1 MTTAKFKVE
10 SGAQLLARLIKKP
23 VIKNFYSNL
32 FQPGL
37 KNDDVVEVS
46 GNNSSALLIDLINE
60 GLAPSGSIEEPIGV
74 LVFNTVGHLNYKE
87 LINAL
92 KKKIVSSLNT
102 YCDAEI
108 GTVLHK
114 ALSNLFILN
123 IYDATQ
129 FYTTIHNLDNILAH
143 HQNISLLIFDTL
155 TAFYW
160 SEQGLKITK
169 MDLYVKNVLRMI
181 QKVSKEYKV
190 ILIYT
195 RPGYFNSSKDSGN
208 IGEVKMTEGVNFK
221 VQLLDNNS
229 STGAYE
235 VNVITTDSSYHK
247 KYLSTIDNEIN
258 WQ

>member
-1 MTTAKFKVE
+1 MAATKYKVE

-23 VIKNFYSNL
+23 VIEDFYSNL

-37 KNDDVVEVS
+37 KNNDVVEVL

-60 GLAPSGSIEEPIGV
+60 ALAPSRSGEEPIGV
-74 LVFNTVGHLNYKE
+74 LIFNTVGHLDYKK

-92 KKKIVSSLNT
+92 KKKIASSLNT
-102 YCDAEI
+102 YCDSELD
-108 GTVLHK
+108 TVLHK
-114 ALSNLFILN
+114 TLNNLFILD
-123 IYDATQ
+123 IYDGTQ

-208 IGEVKMTEGVNFK
+208 IGEVKITEGINFK
-221 VQLLDNNS
+221 VQLVDNI

-235 VNVITTDSSYHK
+235 VNVRTIDSYYHK